1 MEVKKVKSLTE
12 IQQDIRYLKLE
23 FNDVTL
29 STEKLFL
36 NEKLF
41 LVDYSYLDSI
51 SLHQNLAFYSPQVL
65 LYLNNKRSLEL
76 FAILLRTNK
85 GPRSHIMTKL
95 SPPNKFLYAK
105 MHVAMADT
113 QSHEFVHHLTIHMMM
128 ESVSIA
134 RNNYLGM
141 SVNM

>member
-1 MEVKKVKSLTE
+1 
-12 IQQDIRYLKLE
+12 
-23 FNDVTL
+23 
-29 STEKLFL
+29 
-36 NEKLF
+36 
-41 LVDYSYLDSI
+41 
-51 SLHQNLAFYSPQVL
+51 
-65 LYLNNKRSLEL
+65 
-76 FAILLRTNK
+76 
-85 GPRSHIMTKL
+85 MTKL

-141 SVNM
+141 SVNMKFVLSNIVHLTESQNKHINRHM